1 MKTTY
6 LFLILGII
14 SICGFAQESTSS
26 NNSYNMFG
34 CKDCNNKFFIT
45 SNSGIR
51 NTPLGIKIG
60 FFCNTGAY
68 IGTRFGKGELYNSDS
83 DFSTVKS
90 NLFSITTGLIKPV
103 FIQNNFSLHVF
114 AGVGYG
120 QWWPYRWERW
130 TKEGYELEG
139 GFMVSYKRLTLN
151 LGTNVLNGYKTYAT
165 WDFTTGL
172 GYRF

>member
-6 LFLILGII
+6 FLLFLGLI
-14 SICGFAQESTSS
+14 SSCGFAQESNIS
-26 NNSYNMFG
+26 NSYNMFS
-34 CKDCNNKFFIT
+34 CNNCSNKFFIS

-51 NTPLGIKIG
+51 NTPVGIKFG
-60 FFCNTGAY
+60 FICKTGAY

-83 DFSTVKS
+83 DLSTIKT
-90 NLFSITTGLIKPV
+90 NLFSITAGLIKPV
-103 FIQNNFSLHVF
+103 YIKNNFSLHVF

-120 QWWPYRWERW
+120 QWWSYRWERW
-130 TKEGYELEG
+130 TREGYELEG
-139 GFMVSYKRLTLN
+139 GFMISYKRLMLN
-151 LGTNVLNGYKTYAT
+151 IGTNVLNGYKTYAT